1 MELSR
6 CLQCVWMLCAVGGA
20 VFVGLVFP
28 ASVAA
33 QSSAPDRQVAI
44 TIDDLPATNSDRVPA
59 ATITEMT
66 TKLLAALQL
75 QKIPA
80 VGFVNQKKVYNGAR
94 WTNESRLSRCGST
107 RVLISATILIV
118 TCR

>member
-1 MELSR
+1 MTCR
-6 CLQCVWMLCAVGGA
+6 RPTQTGA
-20 VFVGLVFP
+20 
-28 ASVAA
+28 
-33 QSSAPDRQVAI
+33 
-44 TIDDLPATNSDRVPA
+44 A

-80 VGFVNQKKVYNGAR
+80 VGFVNQKKVYKWGEVDERIKALQM
-94 WTNESRLSRCGST
+94 WLDAG
-107 RVLISATILIV
+107 LISATILIV